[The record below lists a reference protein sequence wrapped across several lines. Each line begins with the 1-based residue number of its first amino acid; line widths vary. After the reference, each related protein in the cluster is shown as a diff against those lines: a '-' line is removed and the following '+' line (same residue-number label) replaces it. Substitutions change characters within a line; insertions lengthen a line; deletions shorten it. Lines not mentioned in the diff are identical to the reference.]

1 MYLKQYIFIAYLN
14 LQTVFDLNRLT
25 RIMDFSAALPTFVVT
40 LREGFEAALVV
51 GIVMACLKKA
61 EQTKLYSWVY
71 LGIFSGIF
79 ASVAVGFLLAGVVS
93 GVDAVGGIYAP
104 VVKELLEGIFGLVAI
119 AMLSWMLLWMTRQAK
134 SLKGEVEGA
143 ISSALN
149 NDNAGKAVFI
159 LIFIAVV
166 REGFETVL
174 FILAKFQQDWT
185 LPAVGAVA
193 GLVLASLMG
202 IALFSLGVK
211 INIRLFFQVMG
222 VFLLLIVGGLV
233 MGALK
238 HFDATLIILN
248 RLTLSQLCLFHNG
261 SCILGVKIWDGAN
274 ILPDQQFPGI
284 VLKALFGYRQTLYL
298 GQIVGYFSFLSLVG
312 IAYFQSL
319 GIKLSM
325 EKKQL

>member
-1 MYLKQYIFIAYLN
+1 
-14 LQTVFDLNRLT
+14 
-25 RIMDFSAALPTFVVT
+25 MDFTAALPTFLVT

-61 EQTKLYSWVY
+61 EQTQLYRWVY
-71 LGIFSGIF
+71 LGIVAGIV
-79 ASVAVGFLLAGVVS
+79 ASVAVGFLLSGVVAGVET
-93 GVDAVGGIYAP
+93 AGGIYAP
-104 VVKELLEGIFGLVAI
+104 VVKQLLEGVFGLVAI
-119 AMLSWMLLWMTRQAK
+119 AMLTWMLIWMTRQAK
-134 SLKGEVEGA
+134 SLKGEIEGS
-143 ISSALN
+143 ITSALGN
-149 NDNAGKAVFI
+149 ENSGKAVFI

-193 GLVLASLMG
+193 GLTVAAIMG
-202 IALFSLGVK
+202 VALFALGVR

-238 HFDATLIILN
+238 HFDAAIGLMSEISLN
-248 RLTLSQLCLFHNG
+248 QWCLPG
-261 SCILGVKIWDGAN
+261 DSCILGDRIWDGSSL
-274 ILPDQQFPGI
+274 LPDKEFPGI

-298 GQIVGYFSFLSLVG
+298 VQVVAYFGFLFAVGM
-312 IAYFQSL
+312 AYFQSL
-319 GIKLSM
+319 GLKLPT
-325 EKKQL
+325 KKQSTT

>member
-1 MYLKQYIFIAYLN
+1 
-14 LQTVFDLNRLT
+14 
-25 RIMDFSAALPTFVVT
+25 MDFTAALPTFFVT

-71 LGIFSGIF
+71 SGIVAGIV
-79 ASVAVGFLLAGVVS
+79 ASIAVGFLLAGVVS
-93 GVDAVGGIYAP
+93 GAQTAGGIYAP
-104 VVKELLEGIFGLVAI
+104 VVKEFLEGIFGLVAI
-119 AMLSWMLLWMTRQAK
+119 AMLSWMLLWMTNQAK
-134 SLKGEVEGA
+134 SLKGEIEGS
-143 ISSALN
+143 ITSALGN
-149 NDNAGKAVFI
+149 ENSGKAVFL

-193 GLVLASLMG
+193 GLTLAAIMG
-202 IALFSLGVK
+202 VALFSLGVR

-238 HFDATLIILN
+238 HFDAALGLM
-248 RLTLSQLCLFHNG
+248 SQLSLNQWCITSE
-261 SCILGVKIWDGAN
+261 SCIMGAQVWDGSN
-274 ILPDQQFPGI
+274 ILPDKEFPGI
-284 VLKALFGYRQTLYL
+284 VLKALFGYRQALYL
-298 GQIVGYFSFLSLVG
+298 GQVVAYAAFLSVVG
-312 IAYFQSL
+312 TAYFQSL
-319 GIKLSM
+319 GLKLPA
-325 EKKQL
+325 KKQSASS

>member
-1 MYLKQYIFIAYLN
+1 MFTMN
-14 LQTVFDLNRLT
+14 FTV
-25 RIMDFSAALPTFVVT
+25 ALPTFVVT

-61 EQTKLYSWVY
+61 KQTELYRWVY
-71 LGIFSGIF
+71 LGILGGII
-79 ASVAVGFLLAGVVS
+79 ASVAVGFLLAGVIT
-93 GVDAVGGIYAP
+93 GVETVGGIYAP
-104 VVKELLEGIFGLVAI
+104 VVKQLLEGIFGLVAI
-119 AMLSWMLLWMTRQAK
+119 AMLSWMLLWMTKQAK

-143 ISSALN
+143 ISTALD
-149 NDNAGKAVFI
+149 NDNAGKAVFV

-193 GLVLASLMG
+193 GLILASLMG
-202 IALFSLGVK
+202 VALFSLGIR

-222 VFLLLIVGGLV
+222 IFLLLIVGGLV

-238 HFDATLIILN
+238 HFDSALVLLN
-248 RLTLSQLCLFHNG
+248 QLTLTQLCLFNNG
-261 SCILGVKIWDGAN
+261 SCILGTQVWDGSS
-274 ILPDQQFPGI
+274 LLSDREFPGI

-298 GQIVGYFSFLSLVG
+298 GQIIAYLSFLAIIG
-312 IAYFQSL
+312 TTYFQSL
-319 GIKLSM
+319 GIKIGGGNA
-325 EKKQL
+325 EKSAS

>member
-1 MYLKQYIFIAYLN
+1 
-14 LQTVFDLNRLT
+14 
-25 RIMDFSAALPTFVVT
+25 MDITAALPTFFVT

-61 EQTKLYSWVY
+61 EQTQLYRWVY
-71 LGIFSGIF
+71 LGIVAGIV
-79 ASVAVGFLLAGVVS
+79 ASVAVGFLLSGVVAGVET
-93 GVDAVGGIYAP
+93 AGGIYAP
-104 VVKELLEGIFGLVAI
+104 VVKQLLEGIFGLVAI
-119 AMLSWMLLWMTRQAK
+119 AMLTWMLIWMTKQAK
-134 SLKGEVEGA
+134 SLKGEIEGSIA
-143 ISSALN
+143 SALGN
-149 NDNAGKAVFI
+149 ENSGKAGFI

-193 GLVLASLMG
+193 GLTLAAIMG
-202 IALFSLGVK
+202 VALFALGVR

-238 HFDATLIILN
+238 HFDAAIGLMSELSLN
-248 RLTLSQLCLFHNG
+248 QWCLPG
-261 SCILGVKIWDGAN
+261 DSCILGDRVWDGSSL
-274 ILPDQQFPGI
+274 LPDKEFPGI

-298 GQIVGYFSFLSLVG
+298 VQVIAYFVFLFAVGM
-312 IAYFQSL
+312 AYFQSL
-319 GIKLSM
+319 GFKLPTT
-325 EKKQL
+325 KQSPTS

>member
-1 MYLKQYIFIAYLN
+1 
-14 LQTVFDLNRLT
+14 
-25 RIMDFSAALPTFVVT
+25 MDFSAALPTFVVT

-61 EQTKLYSWVY
+61 EQTELYQWVY
-71 LGIFSGIF
+71 LGIFGGIV
-79 ASVAVGFLLAGVVS
+79 ASVAVGFLLTGVIS

-104 VVKELLEGIFGLVAI
+104 VMKELLEGIFGLVAI
-119 AMLSWMLLWMTRQAK
+119 AMLSWMLLWMTKQAK

-143 ISSALN
+143 ITSALDKN
-149 NDNAGKAVFI
+149 NAGKAVFV

-185 LPAVGAVA
+185 LPAVGAVT
-193 GLVLASLMG
+193 GLILASAMG
-202 IALFSLGVK
+202 IALFSLGVR

-222 VFLLLIVGGLV
+222 IFLLLIVGGLV

-238 HFDATLIILN
+238 HFDAALVTLN
-248 RLTLSQLCLFHNG
+248 QLTLNQLCLFNNG
-261 SCILGVKIWDGAN
+261 SCILGSQVWDGSN
-274 ILPDQQFPGI
+274 ILPDKQFPGI

-298 GQIVGYFSFLSLVG
+298 GQVVAYFSFL
-312 IAYFQSL
+312 IAIGTIYFQSL
-319 GIKLSM
+319 GIKLSISN
-325 EKKQL
+325 KQSTINN